1 MDFEIHSLMK
11 LLIFDFSRV
20 SLACFFFVLRIGYRF
35 SARLITLFMILEPQ
49 LIDLVLC
56 VEFSP
61 IHRILSV
68 VCVVTL
74 QFVYVLALAYCNFH

>member
-20 SLACFFFVLRIGYRF
+20 SLACFFFVVRISYRF
-35 SARLITLFMILEPQ
+35 NARLVTLFRILEPQ
-49 LIDLVLC
+49 LIDLVLR
-56 VEFSP
+56 VDLSP

-68 VCVVTL
+68 FCVVTL
-74 QFVYVLALAYCNFH
+74 QLVYVLAPAYCNFH